1 MSPKKQLLAQF
12 ELHNVLFN
20 NVIDQVTDEE
30 ANKSIIEPMNNFKWL
45 AGHILSSQSH
55 LARIG
60 EAKVEIPWS
69 EHFASGPG
77 ADKSAA
83 GPKGNVPSLADI
95 KAKWNEIHLQIKN
108 GLENLPDEALAQKI
122 DMKHPITP
130 FDDTLGGLWAFLNHH
145 QAYTIGQMGIL
156 RRGFKK
162 EALKFN

>member
-1 MSPKKQLLAQF
+1 MSSKKQLLAQF
-12 ELHNVLFN
+12 KLHNVLFN
-20 NVIDQVTDEE
+20 NVIDQVTDDE
-30 ANKSIIEPMNNFKWL
+30 ANKSIIEPTNNFKWL
-45 AGHILSSQSH
+45 AGHTLSSQSH

-60 EAKVEIPWS
+60 GAKVEIPWS

-83 GPKGNVPSLADI
+83 KDNVPSLADI
-95 KAKWNEIHLQIKN
+95 KAKWNEIHPQIRN

-122 DMKHPITP
+122 DMKHPITQ